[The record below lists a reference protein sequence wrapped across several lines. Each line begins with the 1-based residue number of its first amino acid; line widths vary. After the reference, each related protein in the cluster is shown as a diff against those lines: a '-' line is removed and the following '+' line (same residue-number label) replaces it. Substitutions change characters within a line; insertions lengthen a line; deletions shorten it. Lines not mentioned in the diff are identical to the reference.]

1 MTSAPLVQKL
11 WIFWPED
18 ESLADSDILSRPE
31 AIAQGNVD
39 QSGPTT
45 RLLLALWPQRSD
57 NARVRGTPRV
67 LAVIDPQAPSLPARS
82 GRR

>member
-31 AIAQGNVD
+31 AIA
-39 QSGPTT
+39 SGTGWAGY
-45 RLLLALWPQRSD
+45 R
-57 NARVRGTPRV
+57 
-67 LAVIDPQAPSLPARS
+67 
-82 GRR
+82 